1 MISRQLMITELRG
14 VLETVTLWVSVL
26 NADSPIPGSHGGQLG
41 IPKEDF
47 PGSDEQRVEAYRQ
60 LSSELVICAGKCEN
74 LADVVF
80 PAR

>member
-1 MISRQLMITELRG
+1 MVSRQLMASEIKG
-14 VLETVTLWVSVL
+14 VVEILSQWLSVL
-26 NADSPIPGSHGGQLG
+26 NGDSAVPGSHGGTPG
-41 IPKEDF
+41 IPREDF
-47 PGSDEQRVEAYRQ
+47 PASEELRIEAYRQ